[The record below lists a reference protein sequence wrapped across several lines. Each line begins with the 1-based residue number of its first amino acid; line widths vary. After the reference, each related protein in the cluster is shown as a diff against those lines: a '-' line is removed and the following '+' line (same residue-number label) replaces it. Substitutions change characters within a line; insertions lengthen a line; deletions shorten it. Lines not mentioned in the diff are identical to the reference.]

1 LNLKVESKYFPWIAL
16 QPNRWQVLHTSWTFH
31 LRFQSFHNTAGQLW
45 WIVGVKPPS
54 HGSFDFSQG
63 TCVGLLGE
71 LDEEQELLREKE
83 YLITPCPPQPNTEAP
98 CSIELHT
105 LNKHRAPL

>member
-1 LNLKVESKYFPWIAL
+1 MDSIATQQMAGLAHIMDFPPSISEL
-16 QPNRWQVLHTSWTFH
+16 SQYSRPIVVDSR
-31 LRFQSFHNTAGQLW
+31 GQTRL
-45 WIVGVKPPS
+45 PS
-54 HGSFDFSQG
+54 HGSFEFSQG